1 MSVLVIRQPSVMKL
15 VRQVIPGPPG
25 PPGPNQVTGSTTT
38 TLVGPLVGV
47 GGYVTAATG
56 VSYATDGTRWR
67 VTAQSVTE
75 VPLLV
80 RAATGQAAD
89 LQKWLARD
97 GVTVARITRDGEF
110 SRPTPDMG
118 NSESFGAGAQA
129 AGEAS
134 TALGAG
140 ARASGTNSS
149 ALGAGAQAA
158 GEASTALGVSAQ
170 ASTRATATGQAARAS
185 GHYSSAYGQY
195 ARASGSASV
204 AIGQNAHAAA
214 GNTVVCGAGASTSTT
229 AGSSIAIGHG
239 SSASGPFSVIIGSS
253 ASGSGVVIGDYASG
267 GNGIAI
273 GRQSA
278 APAGGIALGPLA
290 RAQDH
295 GFCEVCPASDGSSE
309 TGALVM
315 RAASS
320 DMFNNPQRQWGLH
333 GSWVDNTLTNRRGR
347 MRIGAYKGD
356 TFVESL
362 RVEASLAHT
371 PLLSFFGAPAVER
384 PVVTGSRG
392 GNAALG
398 SLISALAQLGL
409 IIDNTTP

>member
-47 GGYVTAATG
+47 GGYVAAATG

-80 RAATGQAAD
+80 RATTGQAAD

-118 NSESFGAGAQA
+118 NSESF
-129 AGEAS
+129 
-134 TALGAG
+134 
-140 ARASGTNSS
+140 
-149 ALGAGAQAA
+149 GAGAQAA